1 MQMEE
6 KMNKLGIKLWNLIE
20 TIVRAVFGL
29 VFKLF
34 KIDFSEEQWESLL
47 QFVRFGLVGVW
58 NTVFNYILY
67 AVSLLTFQ
75 KLGILTQY
83 DLDMYI
89 SMLISFI
96 ISVFVS
102 FLLNSRFVFAA
113 EEGEK
118 RNFWKALFKCYLSY
132 AFTGLILNPILNTLW
147 VKFLPMP
154 ADTAKLVAPLISL
167 VISIPINFFMNKLWA
182 FKTEKG

>member
-1 MQMEE
+1 
-6 KMNKLGIKLWNLIE
+6 MNKLGIKLWNLIE

-29 VFKLF
+29 AFKLL

-47 QFVRFGLVGVW
+47 QFVRFGLVGAW
-58 NTVFNYILY
+58 NTVFNYMLY
-67 AVSLLTFQ
+67 AASLLAFQ
-75 KLGILTQY
+75 KLGVLAQY
-83 DLDMYI
+83 DLDMYV

-113 EEGEK
+113 QEGEK

-147 VKFLPMP
+147 VRCLPLP
-154 ADTAKLVAPLISL
+154 ADAAKLVAPLISL

>member
-6 KMNKLGIKLWNLIE
+6 KMNKIGIKLWDLIE
-20 TIVRAVFGL
+20 TIVRAIFGF
-29 VFKLF
+29 VFKLL

-58 NTVFNYILY
+58 NTVFNYVLY
-67 AVSLLTFQ
+67 AASLLTFQ
-75 KLGILTQY
+75 RLGILKQY

-89 SMLISFI
+89 SMLISFM

-113 EEGEK
+113 EEGEE
-118 RNFWKALFKCYLSY
+118 RSFWKALLKCYLSY
-132 AFTGLILNPILNTLW
+132 AFTGLILNPVLNTLW
-147 VKFLPMP
+147 VRFMPMP
-154 ADTAKLVAPLISL
+154 ADTAKLVAPLVSL
-167 VISIPINFFMNKLWA
+167 VVSIPINFFMNKLWA
-182 FKTEKG
+182 FKTEKA